1 MSPNDP
7 YRHHPGLRGKIR
19 PAAESFFRDLDLE
32 EFDRRIAENGMPE
45 DWRTPD
51 AEREA
56 KRHNVLEGRWDRDLW
71 VFAFGSLMWDPA
83 MEFAEVL
90 RGRTEDYERRFC
102 LIDTGG
108 RGSVEHPALQ
118 LAIDDVAGAA
128 RGCDGLAFR
137 IEADRIDHETFV
149 LFRRE
154 MISHAY
160 RPVWLQLDTVIGR
173 IEALAFAADHSSDRI
188 DTTIPVDEQARMIA
202 KAEVMLVTNAEYL
215 TETRNRL
222 AMLDLDDPYVTDLC
236 ARVASLRG
244 ADSSA

>member
-1 MSPNDP
+1 MSPTDP

-19 PAAESFFRDLDLE
+19 PAEDSYFRNLDMA
-32 EFDRRIAENGMPE
+32 EFDRRIAEAGLPE

-51 AEREA
+51 AVREA
-56 KRHNVLEGRWDRDLW
+56 RRHEVLEGRFDSDLW

-83 MEFAEVL
+83 MEYAEVL
-90 RGRTEDYERRFC
+90 RGRTDAYERRFC
-102 LIDTGG
+102 LVDTGG
-108 RGSVEHPALQ
+108 RGSAEHPALQ
-118 LAIDDVAGAA
+118 LAIDDVTGAG

-137 IEADRIDHETFV
+137 IEADKIDHETFV

-188 DTTIPVDEQARMIA
+188 DTTIPIAEQARMIA
-202 KAEVMLVTNAEYL
+202 KAEGMLGSNAEYL
-215 TETRNRL
+215 TETRERL
-222 AMLDLDDPYVTDLC
+222 ALLDLDDPYITDLC
-236 ARVASLRG
+236 TRVAALRAAG
-244 ADSSA
+244 TVP